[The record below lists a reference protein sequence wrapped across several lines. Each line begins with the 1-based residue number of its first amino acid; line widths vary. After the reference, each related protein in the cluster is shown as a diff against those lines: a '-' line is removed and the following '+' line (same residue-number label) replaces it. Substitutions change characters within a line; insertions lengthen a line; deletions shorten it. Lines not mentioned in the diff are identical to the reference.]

1 MVYPK
6 NKKPSNTWRLK
17 ERDVAKKFG
26 SKRAYLSGGVR
37 QYGDVEH
44 DVLYI
49 EIKYRKNWSIF
60 TLFKSVKELA
70 EKQKKTPLLVLA
82 EKYGKDYLVVVRL
95 SDIKKIANYII

>member
-1 MVYPK
+1 MVHPK
-6 NKKPSNTWRLK
+6 NKKPSDTWKLK

-26 SKRAYLSGGVR
+26 SKRAYLSGGIR

-44 DVLYI
+44 DSLYI

-60 TLFKSVKELA
+60 TLFKNIKELS
-70 EKQKKTPLLVLA
+70 EKFEKTPLLVLA
-82 EKYGKDYLVVVRL
+82 EKYGKDYLVVARL